1 MAKKKNVTA
10 DNIISFYMDFVLENE
25 KQPSSVY
32 KFSKVNNFEE
42 SIFYNFFNSFET
54 LEKHIFNAFFNHTTK
69 ALEADKAYSDF
80 DSRTKLLSFYYTFF
94 EMLTANRSYVVYALN
109 KHKNKLKSVSMLSNL
124 KNSFSDYIISLDID
138 TIDLK
143 QEKLEK
149 IQQKTLKESAWIQLL
164 ITIKFWLDDTSSS
177 FEKTDIFIEKSVNTT
192 FDLLDTKPLQSIIDL
207 GKFIYKEKINM
218 NL

>member
-10 DNIISFYMDFVLENE
+10 EDIINFYMDFVLENE

-32 KFSKVNNFEE
+32 KFSKINNFEE
-42 SIFYNFFNSFET
+42 SIFYNFFNSFDT
-54 LEKHIFNAFFNHTTK
+54 LEKHIFNAFYNHTIK
-69 ALEADKAYSDF
+69 ALETDQAYSEF

-124 KNSFSDYIISLDID
+124 KNSFSNYIIGLDID